1 MAGNPGVRKLYAKIR
16 RHFYWPALAADC
28 YATVRNC
35 PDCARNCLKLRKN
48 VGELKLFPSTAP
60 LESVCID
67 ILGELIW
74 SPRGNKYLLVIVDRF
89 TKLVRTVPLKRITSS
104 EVARAFV
111 NHWVFAYGPP
121 AELIADNGK
130 QFTSKFFLDVCRILN
145 VHNAFTTT
153 YHPQTNGQVE
163 RFNRTI
169 MSAVRSYVNE
179 HPRDWDLYT
188 SSICLLYTSPSPR
201 DQRGSRMPSSA

>member
-1 MAGNPGVRKLYAKIR
+1 MCI
-16 RHFYWPALAADC
+16 DI
-28 YATVRNC
+28 
-35 PDCARNCLKLRKN
+35 
-48 VGELKLFPSTAP
+48 VGELLR
-60 LESVCID
+60 
-67 ILGELIW
+67 
-74 SPRGNKYLLVIVDRF
+74 SPRRNKYLLVIVDRF
-89 TKLVRTVPLKRITSS
+89 TKLVRTVPLKRITAS

-111 NHWVFAYGPP
+111 NHWVFGYGPP

-130 QFTSKFFLDVCRILN
+130 QFTSEFFLDVCRILN

-179 HPRDWDLYT
+179 RPRDSDLYT
-188 SSICLLYTSPSPR
+188 SSITYAYNTKPQSSTSIAPF
-201 DQRGSRMPSSA
+201 DLVL